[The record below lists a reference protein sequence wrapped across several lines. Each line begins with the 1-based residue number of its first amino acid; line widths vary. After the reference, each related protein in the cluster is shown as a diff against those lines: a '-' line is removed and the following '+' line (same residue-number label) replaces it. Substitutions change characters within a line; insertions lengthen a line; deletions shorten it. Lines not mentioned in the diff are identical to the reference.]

1 MEILIKSHCPD
12 YQPQKDKIVSWIEQT
27 LALLA
32 IKADEMS
39 LLFVSDQEI
48 KEYNRK
54 YRNVDRE
61 SDVLSFPLGE
71 KNLAGKINLGDI
83 IISIDTARKQSQE
96 LGHSLE
102 EELKILIIHG
112 LLHLLD
118 YNHETDNGEM
128 RRKEQELLA
137 IL

>member
-1 MEILIKSHCPD
+1 M
-12 YQPQKDKIVSWIEQT
+12 
-27 LALLA
+27 LAVLT
-32 IKADEMS
+32 INADEIS

-48 KEYNRK
+48 REYNRK
-54 YRNVDRE
+54 YKNIDRE
-61 SDVLSFPLGE
+61 TDVLSFPLGK
-71 KNLAGKINLGDI
+71 KNLEGRTNLGDI
-83 IISIDTARKQSQE
+83 IISVDAAKRQSQE

-118 YNHETDNGEM
+118 YNHETDKGEM

>member
-1 MEILIKSHCPD
+1 MEILIKSLYPSF
-12 YQPQKDKIVSWIEQT
+12 QPQKDKIISWIEQ
-27 LALLA
+27 ALTAL
-32 IKADEMS
+32 KVQADELS
-39 LLFVSDQEI
+39 LIFVSNLEI
-48 KEYNRK
+48 RAYNRK
-54 YRNVDRE
+54 YRNINRE

-71 KNLAGKINLGDI
+71 KSPDGRINLGDI
-83 IISIDTARKQSQE
+83 IISIEAAKRQSQDM
-96 LGHSLE
+96 GHSLE

-128 RRKEQELLA
+128 HRREQELLA